1 MNAPTS
7 GVPTSGAPTSD
18 APTSSAPTSSAPTS
32 KVPTSKVWF
41 ITGTSRGFG
50 REFALA
56 ALRRGDRVAATA
68 RTLSALDD
76 LVAEY
81 GDAVLSLRLDVT
93 DRAADHDAVRQARE
107 RFGRID
113 VVVNNAGYG
122 HFGAVEEVT
131 EPELRAQL
139 ETNFFGALWVT
150 QAALP
155 ILREQGGGHI
165 VQMSSIGGVGAF
177 ANLGAYHAS
186 KWALEAIS
194 ESLAAEIEPLGIHV
208 TLVEPGGFDTDWS
221 GSSARTS
228 EHSATYDFVREA
240 AARRRGAQSPGSPA
254 AAAAA
259 LLEIVDSDRP
269 PLRVLFGAQA
279 HQIVTGI
286 YEHRLHTWQNTTN
299 LSHLAQGTD

>member
-1 MNAPTS
+1 M
-7 GVPTSGAPTSD
+7 
-18 APTSSAPTSSAPTS
+18 
-32 KVPTSKVWF
+32 SKVWF

-68 RTLSALDD
+68 RSLAALDD

-81 GDAVLSLRLDVT
+81 GDRLLPLQLDVT
-93 DRAADHDAVRQARE
+93 DRAADEAAVRQAFE
-107 RFGRID
+107 WFGRID

-131 EPELRAQL
+131 EAELRAQL
-139 ETNFFGALWVT
+139 ETNLFGALWVT

-155 ILREQGGGHI
+155 ILREQGSGHV

-194 ESLAAEIEPLGIHV
+194 ESLAIE
-208 TLVEPGGFDTDWS
+208 
-221 GSSARTS
+221 
-228 EHSATYDFVREA
+228 
-240 AARRRGAQSPGSPA
+240 
-254 AAAAA
+254 
-259 LLEIVDSDRP
+259 VD
-269 PLRVLFGAQA
+269 
-279 HQIVTGI
+279 
-286 YEHRLHTWQNTTN
+286 RLAST
-299 LSHLAQGTD
+299 